1 MDEFRGL
8 DHLGVLD
15 ELEPRWRSG
24 QFERFADVEAVVVHG
39 QAPGA
44 AMSVAGSC
52 SPCRFITRSVWSK
65 GCYRR

>member
-8 DHLGVLD
+8 D
-15 ELEPRWRSG
+15 